1 MRWFFPWL
9 WGRRAP
15 EKRPARACP
24 TEPRA
29 SQAQTEAPAEL
40 FLEGE
45 DAQRPVNLS
54 GGLEMIATP
63 LDRGVELLQE
73 IQRLRARADDP
84 VEQELL
90 KELERGLGS
99 GGLQLPPMPQVIL
112 RVHRLIDSGLFNMED
127 LARGVELDPA
137 LATRMVGVANS
148 PFYAGLEPAQSV
160 RDAIVRIGMIE
171 TRNILMAIL
180 LRSRVFR
187 VPGFQQLTQ
196 DMWEH
201 SLAASVTSRALA
213 AQLKIDPDVAF
224 LGGLVH
230 DVGRAVILSCAGDLR
245 RRSRGRLQPDIT
257 LLQALMERLHAPL
270 GAIVIE
276 SWYLGDDLAVAIAHH
291 HQPEA
296 APEPVRR
303 LAQLMAAGDEL
314 AKVLREL
321 GEDDTP
327 PVAQLGAH
335 LEPLGLSVDVAA
347 EIMAEVREEFE
358 ELGKVL

>member
-1 MRWFFPWL
+1 MRWLLPRL

-15 EKRPARACP
+15 EKRPARTRP
-24 TEPRA
+24 TEPQA

-40 FLEGE
+40 FLKGE

-54 GGLEMIATP
+54 GGLETIAPP
-63 LDRGVELLQE
+63 LDRGAELLQE
-73 IQRLRARADDP
+73 IKRLRALSDDP
-84 VEQELL
+84 VEGELL
-90 KELERGLGS
+90 KELERGLGR

-127 LARGVELDPA
+127 LARGVELAPA
-137 LATRMVGVANS
+137 LASKMVGVANS

-187 VPGFQQLTQ
+187 VPGFKQLTQ

-201 SLAASVTSRALA
+201 ALAASVTSRALA
-213 AQLKIDPDVAF
+213 AQLRIDPDLAF

-296 APEPVRR
+296 APESARR

-327 PVAQLGAH
+327 PVAQLGAQ
-335 LEPLGLSVDVAA
+335 LEPLGMSPDVAA
-347 EIMAEVREEFE
+347 EIMTEVREEFE

>member
-1 MRWFFPWL
+1 M
-9 WGRRAP
+9 
-15 EKRPARACP
+15 
-24 TEPRA
+24 
-29 SQAQTEAPAEL
+29 
-40 FLEGE
+40 
-45 DAQRPVNLS
+45 NLS
-54 GGLEMIATP
+54 GGLETIAPP
-63 LDRGVELLQE
+63 LDRGAELLQE
-73 IQRLRARADDP
+73 IKRLRALSDDP
-84 VEQELL
+84 VEGELL
-90 KELERGLGS
+90 KELERGLGR

-137 LATRMVGVANS
+137 LASKMVGVANS

-187 VPGFQQLTQ
+187 VPGFEQLTQ

-201 SLAASVTSRALA
+201 ALAASVTTRALA
-213 AQLKIDPDVAF
+213 AHLRIDPDLAF

-245 RRSRGRLQPDIT
+245 RRSRGQLQPDIT
-257 LLQALMERLHAPL
+257 LLQRVMERLHAPL
-270 GAIVIE
+270 GAIVID
-276 SWYLGDDLAVAIAHH
+276 SWHLGDDLAAAITHH

-296 APEPVRR
+296 APEPARR

-321 GEDDTP
+321 DEDDTP

-335 LEPLGLSVDVAA
+335 LEPLGLSADVAA
-347 EIMAEVREEFE
+347 EIMAEVRQEFE

>member
-1 MRWFFPWL
+1 MRWLFPWL

-15 EKRPARACP
+15 VKRPARKRP
-24 TEPRA
+24 TKPRV
-29 SQAQTEAPAEL
+29 SQARTQAPAEL
-40 FLEGE
+40 PLEGE
-45 DAQRPVNLS
+45 GAQRPVNLS
-54 GGLEMIATP
+54 GGLETIAPP
-63 LDRGVELLQE
+63 LDRGAELLQE
-73 IQRLRARADDP
+73 IKRLRALSDDP
-84 VEQELL
+84 VEGELL
-90 KELERGLGS
+90 KELERGLGR

-137 LATRMVGVANS
+137 LASKMVGVANS

-187 VPGFQQLTQ
+187 VPGFEQLTQ

-201 SLAASVTSRALA
+201 ALAASVTTRALA
-213 AQLKIDPDVAF
+213 AHLRIDPDLAF

-245 RRSRGRLQPDIT
+245 RRSRGQIQPDLT

-270 GAIVIE
+270 GAIVTDP
-276 SWYLGDDLAVAIAHH
+276 WHLGDDLAAAITHH

-296 APEPVRR
+296 APEPARR
-303 LAQLMAAGDEL
+303 LTQLMAAGDEL

-327 PVAQLGAH
+327 PVAQLGPH
-335 LEPLGLSVDVAA
+335 LEPLGLSPDVAA
-347 EIMAEVREEFE
+347 EIIAEVRQEFE